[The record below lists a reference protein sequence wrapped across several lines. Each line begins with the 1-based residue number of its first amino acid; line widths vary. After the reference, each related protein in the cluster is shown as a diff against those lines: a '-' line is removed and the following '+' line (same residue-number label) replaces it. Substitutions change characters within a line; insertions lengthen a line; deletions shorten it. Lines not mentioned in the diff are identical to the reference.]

1 MVCSSGK
8 RTPHPLTSLAPM
20 TSIKTISITAV
31 SLAAGLCLLSVSGN
45 AAQANP
51 YNTFGDIGGCD
62 SWSAGG
68 FTPDI
73 GGGFVSD
80 HDCED
85 HREWASDGAQRSQ
98 QHSTQSQ
105 HIGQDGGLI
114 GQISN
119 GSHRSQQ
126 QETSRSSS
134 ELELIRQQQEIQ
146 LLKMKLQWQ
155 QQQQR
160 PYGYQTVSNTYPP
173 TVQPVYESPSYD
185 HYQQTSY
192 QPTRHP
198 QHQPVYQQPEYHQ
211 PQPSY
216 HY

>member
-8 RTPHPLTSLAPM
+8 TTPHPLTSLAPM

-51 YNTFGDIGGCD
+51 YNTFGDTDGCD

-85 HREWASDGAQRSQ
+85 HHEWASDGAQRSQ
-98 QHSTQSQ
+98 QHPPSPNTSARTVGLSVKSAMAA
-105 HIGQDGGLI
+105 IGA
-114 GQISN
+114 SN
-119 GSHRSQQ
+119 RRLHGPPLNLNSSGSSKKFSC
-126 QETSRSSS
+126 SR
-134 ELELIRQQQEIQ
+134 
-146 LLKMKLQWQ
+146 
-155 QQQQR
+155 
-160 PYGYQTVSNTYPP
+160 
-173 TVQPVYESPSYD
+173 
-185 HYQQTSY
+185 
-192 QPTRHP
+192 
-198 QHQPVYQQPEYHQ
+198 
-211 PQPSY
+211 
-216 HY
+216 